1 MSNNS
6 ANLDRLLR
14 ETGAQGDAS
23 EKIREAAQNN
33 PDVAKALGRLT
44 ESDIAGISAILNDK
58 QALAHIMSSPKAQA
72 LLKRFK
78 G

>member
-33 PDVAKALGRLT
+33 PD
-44 ESDIAGISAILNDK
+44 IAGISAILNYK